1 MRAIPG
7 TLGGGGAAF
16 APTHWSVVLRSAE
29 STSPE
34 AARRALEELCRAY
47 WPPLY
52 SFVRRRGYNSADA
65 QDLVQGFFAYLL
77 ESKAYARAD
86 PAKGRFR
93 SFLLGSLKHYLADA
107 RDREGR
113 LKRGGDRE
121 FVPLDEKLVE
131 DEAAATTAAAG
142 EGIDEDR
149 LFEQRWAF
157 ALVTAALKRLQTT
170 YAAEDKTPL
179 FEALRP
185 FIAGGSAPPPD
196 HAELAARL
204 DVSATT
210 LRSHINRLRG
220 RYRGAL
226 RDEIARTV
234 SDPAEVDEELRQ
246 LRQILTTTPTSTP
259 TSSDPPPAH
268 PPPPAAAEPP

>member
-1 MRAIPG
+1 M
-7 TLGGGGAAF
+7 
-16 APTHWSVVLRSAE
+16 LRSAE

-34 AARRALEELCRAY
+34 AARRALEELCRNY

-52 SFVRRRGYNSADA
+52 SFVRRRGYSPADA

-121 FVPLDEKLVE
+121 FVPLDEKLIE
-131 DEAAATTAAAG
+131 DEVAATTAAAG

-157 ALVTAALKRLQTT
+157 ALVAAALKRLEAS
-170 YAAEDKTPL
+170 YATENKATV
-179 FEALRP
+179 FAALRP
-185 FIAGGSAPPPD
+185 FIAGGSAPLPD
-196 HAELAARL
+196 HAELAVRL
-204 DVSATT
+204 DVSPTT
-210 LRSHINRLRG
+210 LRSHIHRLRQ
-220 RYRGAL
+220 RYRVAL

-234 SDPAEVDEELRQ
+234 GDPAGVDEELLQ
-246 LRQILTTTPTSTP
+246 LRKILTTTTTTASQTN
-259 TSSDPPPAH
+259 PPPAH
-268 PPPPAAAEPP
+268 LPPAAEP